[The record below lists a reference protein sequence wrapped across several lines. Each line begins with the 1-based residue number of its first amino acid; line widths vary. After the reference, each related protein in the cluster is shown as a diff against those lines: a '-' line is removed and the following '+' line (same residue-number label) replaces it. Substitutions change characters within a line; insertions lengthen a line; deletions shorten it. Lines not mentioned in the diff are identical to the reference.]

1 MERLMRI
8 SRIAHMVTPGGVA
21 ADVGT
26 DHGYLA
32 IMLIQEGI
40 AERVIA
46 MDVAEGPLSSA
57 RENIRKA
64 MLTDRI
70 ETRLSNGLEKLE
82 QGEADT
88 VVMAGMGGN
97 LIIRLLYEGRR
108 QLETV
113 RELVLSPQSEL
124 MQVRI
129 FLMKNSYIIKEEQ
142 MLAEDGKNYVIMR
155 VEHGV
160 MQYDRRC
167 ELKYGRLLLE
177 KQDKLLYGQLV
188 KEKGILLKIKEDLL
202 QKQSESVKKR
212 LLEID
217 EDLSCIEDGLEYYD
231 M

>member
-1 MERLMRI
+1 MERLI
-8 SRIAHMVTPGGVA
+8 RIAHMVTPGGVV

-32 IMLIQEGI
+32 IMLVQQGI
-40 AERVIA
+40 ADRVIA

-57 RENIRKA
+57 RDNIRKA
-64 MLTDRI
+64 MLMDRI
-70 ETRLSNGLEKLE
+70 ETRLSDGLERLG
-82 QGEADT
+82 QREADT

-97 LIIRLLYEGRR
+97 LIIRLMQKGKE

-142 MLAEDGKNYVIMR
+142 MLVEDKKTYVIMR
-155 VEHGV
+155 VEHGA
-160 MQYDRRC
+160 MQYERRC
-167 ELKYGRLLLE
+167 ELKYGRLLLKKRDE
-177 KQDKLLYGQLV
+177 LLYGQLI
-188 KEKGILLKIKEDLL
+188 KEKTLLLDIKESLL
-202 QKQSESVKKR
+202 QKQSESVRKR

-217 EDLSCIEDGLEYYD
+217 EDLSCIEDGLEYYE